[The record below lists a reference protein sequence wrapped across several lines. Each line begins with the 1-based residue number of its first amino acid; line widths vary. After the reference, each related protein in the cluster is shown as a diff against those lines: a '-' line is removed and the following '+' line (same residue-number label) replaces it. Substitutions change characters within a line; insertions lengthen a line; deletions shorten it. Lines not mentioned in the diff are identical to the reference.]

1 MNALHDAH
9 VIEHD
14 ITDIIDRLGFDN
26 WQYYGSNTPNSDGQ
40 YEQYI
45 DYDTDDIHVSAYATV
60 NNPLD
65 AMYRAVLSIERQ
77 VSEITYGECLL
88 SRSSYGYNM

>member
-1 MNALHDAH
+1 MNELHDAH
-9 VIEHD
+9 VIEHH

-26 WQYYGSNTPNSDGQ
+26 WQYYGSDTPNSDGQ

-45 DYDTDDIHVSAYATV
+45 DFDTDNIHVSAYAAV

-65 AMYRAVLSIERQ
+65 AMHQAVLSIKEQ
-77 VSEITYGECLL
+77 VAEITYGECLEID
-88 SRSSYGYNM
+88 RQNTK